1 MGAVHDMFVTT
12 LAASARSY
20 AAPEAATNLVRTRR
34 LHPHPRQDQHPGIA
48 EVAKP
53 RRIRPIY

>member
-1 MGAVHDMFVTT
+1 VHDIFVTT
-12 LAASARSY
+12 LAASAGSY
-20 AAPEAATNLVRTRR
+20 AAAEAATNLVRTRR
-34 LHPHPRQDQHPGIA
+34 LCPHPRQDQHPGIA